1 MCLFNGFINFK
12 NFLIKMNPFLKFFIR
27 LLLIIAIFLFYL
39 KHRNNQCIKNQNCQ
53 PYFISHILSFKK
65 TFEIPHIIFYKIEDN
80 LANID
85 IYSETYF
92 SIEDLEKDKDV
103 KSDLKDTMRY
113 LMMNYKEVY
122 NDFSIIKNNDIV
134 IKKFS
139 LKNTSKNPIKVL
151 PKMVIEGE
159 GAQNDIKIYNCF
171 CDSKIIVE
179 PLSTK
184 TIFIYFASK
193 KGKDLKKDRIM
204 QMTLIKVSI

>member
-1 MCLFNGFINFK
+1 MNIFI
-12 NFLIKMNPFLKFFIR
+12 KFFTR
-27 LLLIIAIFLFYL
+27 FLLIIAIFLFYL
-39 KHRNNQCIKNQNCQ
+39 KYRNNQCIKNQNCQ
-53 PYFISHILSFKK
+53 PYFISHILSFKE
-65 TFEIPHIIFYKIEDN
+65 TFEIPHLIFYKIEDN

-85 IYSETYF
+85 IFSETYLG
-92 SIEDLEKDKDV
+92 IENLDKDKDI
-103 KSDLKDTMRY
+103 STAQKDSIKY
-113 LMMNYKEVY
+113 LMTNYGNVY

-134 IKKFS
+134 VKKFS

-159 GAQNDIKIYNCF
+159 GAKNNIKIYNCF

-193 KGKDLKKDRIM
+193 KDKNLKKDQSM

>member
-1 MCLFNGFINFK
+1 MNIFI
-12 NFLIKMNPFLKFFIR
+12 KFFTR
-27 LLLIIAIFLFYL
+27 FLLIIAIFLFYL
-39 KHRNNQCIKNQNCQ
+39 KYRNNQCIKNQNCQ
-53 PYFISHILSFKK
+53 PYFITHILSFKE
-65 TFEIPHIIFYKIEDN
+65 TFEIPHLIFYKIEDN

-85 IYSETYF
+85 IFSETYF

-103 KSDLKDTMRY
+103 KPNLKETIKY
-113 LMMNYKEVY
+113 LMMNYREIY

-159 GAQNDIKIYNCF
+159 GDQNNVKIYNCF

-179 PLSTK
+179 PMSTK

-193 KGKDLKKDRIM
+193 KNKDLKKDQSM
-204 QMTLIKVSI
+204 QITLIKVSI

>member
-1 MCLFNGFINFK
+1 
-12 NFLIKMNPFLKFFIR
+12 MNPFLKFFIR

-53 PYFISHILSFKK
+53 PYFISHILSFKE
-65 TFEIPHIIFYKIEDN
+65 TFEIPHLIVYKIEDN

-92 SIEDLEKDKDV
+92 NIEDLEKDKDV

-122 NDFSIIKNNDIV
+122 NDFSIIKNNDII

-139 LKNTSKNPIKVL
+139 LKNTSKNPIEVL

-193 KGKDLKKDRIM
+193 KGKDLKKDQIM

>member
-1 MCLFNGFINFK
+1 
-12 NFLIKMNPFLKFFIR
+12 MNPFLKFFTR
-27 LLLIIAIFLFYL
+27 FLLITAIFLFYL

-53 PYFISHILSFKK
+53 PYFITHILSFKE
-65 TFEIPHIIFYKIEDN
+65 TFEIPHLIFYKIEDN

-85 IYSETYF
+85 IFSETYF
-92 SIEDLEKDKDV
+92 NIEDLEKDKDV
-103 KSDLKDTMRY
+103 KSDLKDTIKY
-113 LMMNYKEVY
+113 LMTNYGNVY

-134 IKKFS
+134 VKKFS

-159 GAQNDIKIYNCF
+159 GAKNNIKIYNCF

-193 KGKDLKKDRIM
+193 KVKDLKKDQIM
-204 QMTLIKVSI
+204 QMTLINVSI

>member
-1 MCLFNGFINFK
+1 MNIFI
-12 NFLIKMNPFLKFFIR
+12 KFFTR
-27 LLLIIAIFLFYL
+27 FLLIIAIFLFYL
-39 KHRNNQCIKNQNCQ
+39 KYRNNQCIKNQNCQ
-53 PYFISHILSFKK
+53 PYFITHILSFKE
-65 TFEIPHIIFYKIEDN
+65 TFEIPHLIFYKIEDN

-85 IYSETYF
+85 IFSETYF

-103 KSDLKDTMRY
+103 KPNLKETIKY
-113 LMMNYKEVY
+113 LMMNYREIY

-159 GAQNDIKIYNCF
+159 GDQNNVKIYNCF

-179 PLSTK
+179 PMSTK

-193 KGKDLKKDRIM
+193 KSKDLKKDQSM
-204 QMTLIKVSI
+204 QITLIKVSI